1 MLPSCRH
8 TWFKMAGVAAGAA
21 VKAFTGLTGMA
32 VAKVVFYNIIKSATS
47 NQHIIFFI
55 KSWHSPVITVPYIN
69 RNNFYSQKIF

>member
-32 VAKVVFYNIIKSATS
+32 VAKVVFLQLDYGKTSLYGEDIKKMDCG
-47 NQHIIFFI
+47 HL
-55 KSWHSPVITVPYIN
+55 
-69 RNNFYSQKIF
+69 